1 MRASDALP
9 PAAGPHVFPRKVFMN
24 RTRHGSLRQSS
35 LTIVGLTVLLAVP
48 DVGYSQSP
56 WPAIQMGRISQG
68 SPLTTESGWI
78 AGIQV
83 PVALSR
89 GITVRPGFDF
99 IRSHVNSSITPCY
112 PVAGPQ
118 ECLQRPDTES
128 AVYGGAV
135 FRAVL
140 PSGRVRPFL
149 EGGGAVGRSLN
160 EENPGERRTFV
171 GHHVGLGIH
180 VPTGVGTWSV
190 GAWWRG
196 LDRWPEGLRTSRV
209 LAIVAGFQ
217 PGGRR

>member
-1 MRASDALP
+1 
-9 PAAGPHVFPRKVFMN
+9 MN
-24 RTRHGSLRQSS
+24 RAKAGSMRQCS
-35 LTIVGLTVLLAVP
+35 LTIVVLTVLAAAPSEAHPQLL
-48 DVGYSQSP
+48 
-56 WPAIQMGRISQG
+56 WPAIQVGRISQG
-68 SPLTTESGWI
+68 SPLTTESGWT
-78 AGIQV
+78 AGVQV

-89 GITVRPGFDF
+89 GLTVRPGFDF

-112 PVAGPQ
+112 RIPGPQ

-128 AVYGGAV
+128 AVYGGVV

-140 PSGRVRPFL
+140 SPTARVRPFL
-149 EGGGAVGRSLN
+149 EGGGAVGRSLD
-160 EENPGERRTFV
+160 EENPGERRTFA

-180 VPTGVGTWSV
+180 VPTRTGTWSV

-217 PGGRR
+217 PGAGRGGN

>member
-1 MRASDALP
+1 
-9 PAAGPHVFPRKVFMN
+9 MN
-24 RTRHGSLRQSS
+24 RARAGSVRRL
-35 LTIVGLTVLLAVP
+35 LPTIVGLTVLLALP
-48 DVGYSQSP
+48 EVGYSQSS
-56 WPAIQMGRISQG
+56 WPAIHVGRITQG
-68 SPLTTESGWI
+68 SPLTAESGWT

-89 GITVRPGFDF
+89 GITVRPGLDF
-99 IRSHVNSSITPCY
+99 IRSHVNSGISICY
-112 PVAGPQ
+112 PIPGPQ
-118 ECLQRPDTES
+118 ECLQRPENES
-128 AVYGGAV
+128 AVYAGVV

-140 PSGRVRPFL
+140 PTARVRPFL

-160 EENPGERRTFV
+160 EENPGERRTFA

-180 VPTGVGTWSV
+180 VPTRIGTWSI

-217 PGGRR
+217 PGGGSGNKR